1 MIKINNK
8 KQNSNNKTVR
18 QCIKC
23 ILSAVSQGTK
33 LFMGFEV
40 VFFLNEQ
47 KFSMIADDMVM
58 KNYIKNTT
66 SQYMII
72 V

>member
-1 MIKINNK
+1 
-8 KQNSNNKTVR
+8 
-18 QCIKC
+18 
-23 ILSAVSQGTK
+23 
-33 LFMGFEV
+33 MGFEV